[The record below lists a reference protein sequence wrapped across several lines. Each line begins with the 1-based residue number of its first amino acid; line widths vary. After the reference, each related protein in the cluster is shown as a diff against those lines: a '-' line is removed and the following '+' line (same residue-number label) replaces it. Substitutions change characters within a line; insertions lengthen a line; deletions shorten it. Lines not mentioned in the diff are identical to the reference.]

1 MFELSKVR
9 LHAIGPPGARFGDVL
24 LDFSGVGAPVAGHR
38 QDGLFGTDVV
48 QDAADSDSQDTAP
61 SEVDLPG
68 AVAGN
73 AVPGTTSATVP
84 PATTHPATSHPA
96 TPPAVTTAAMLPLP
110 APVTAVTAQPS
121 PAVPTQ
127 PLRPSPASVLFLENG
142 GGKSVLMKLIFSVV
156 LPGRRQVVGTS
167 NGRVLDNF
175 VLPRDCG
182 HVVCEW
188 QHAVTGERV
197 VTGKVSEWRGRTT
210 TDPSRLAE
218 AWYSFR
224 PRPGL
229 DITNLPFVQDGRQV
243 TFAGF
248 RSRLADAG
256 AADQQLDLGWE
267 TNQGAWS
274 ERLDALGLDPELFR
288 YQRAM
293 NAGEGEAAEAFAFNS
308 DEQFVDFLLRAV
320 TPPEDPAGVADVV
333 EGYAAKLAERAALE
347 AEREFV
353 AGALERLT
361 PLVQTVQARAGAAG
375 RLRELHGTVR
385 EAAAAVDARIAL
397 ADSGTS
403 ALDERGRRVRTA
415 VEEAERARAQ
425 AAGVELAARLRVAEL
440 RLTEAEATRD
450 ELVGRHGDVVEELEA
465 WRAAEDVLR
474 LTAADDET
482 ERLTRLVADA
492 ESRSAPALTE
502 RNSAARAFVA
512 GLARLAAASR
522 AEETRARAAAAAHNL
537 AAESSAAADRAAA
550 DAAATTRA
558 GAAGLRE
565 RRERADRLQAEAV
578 RDGLLDQPGSE
589 PRQVAA
595 EAARL
600 ADDARAA
607 VRDALATAARSADH
621 RQAQDAQRDA
631 ERGLDHANAELA
643 RLAADL
649 DATLGAAGALTAD
662 GRIAALLGL
671 DAGHPSQPG
680 AGAGAGAGAAV
691 GAAEPVDL
699 DVDAEAALDAL
710 AAAVLTAEERQ
721 LALSVDTEADQ
732 RVLRALGD
740 GDLRPARAAVGEV
753 VAELERAGIPA
764 TAGWHHL
771 ANKVDEGSRE
781 RVLRARPDLVDGVV
795 IQAGWDVDT
804 ARAVLDRARIRPD
817 CAIVVGP
824 ARLLEPTPLEPTPL
838 EPTAPGL
845 ESTVGAD
852 GTFLVPPNPALYD
865 SAAAAAERASIRRR
879 HDERCAEAAELSARA
894 RGDRDLAAAVA
905 GWRRTNPPGR
915 IPGLRAAV
923 SDAAGTVDVAARAL
937 AEAQERVAAAA
948 RAAERAV
955 AEVERLRVVEQ
966 ECSARAAALDQL
978 VNVIDEAAG
987 LTDEI
992 ARLEAT
998 AAEMSA
1004 EAEQH
1009 RASCAASRLAAQE
1022 ALRRADDAA
1031 RNTQAALTESASV
1044 VGAGDL
1050 VLDDIAVD
1058 DSPVDDSHGD
1068 LGTDTDG
1075 GTDIDG
1081 GGGGGGGPVSPGAP
1095 PVQVPVLRAAYE
1107 AAERAYA
1114 QVEVG
1119 ADLRGELDRA
1129 WRAHAAAR
1137 AGVEG
1142 LSAAIRARCE
1152 VLLAGPDG
1160 GDATARATAQ
1170 AAARRTAAELGRALD
1185 ATRERLGGLRQELHH
1200 TAARVGAAGARPMP
1214 PEDGPQTLE
1223 QALHWQQARAD
1234 ACREAD
1240 ANAQTAQAALDDL
1253 IRDTADHERERDAF
1267 GLVAGTLS
1275 DLLADAESTGTTAD
1289 GAVSTTAGPGNPADP
1304 GNHTGPGDHTGPGS
1318 LTGPGRLVVTD
1329 GQAGATIAPFDG
1341 DAAAAA
1347 AMTRELRATWRQA
1360 VAAHVEAAGRVRA
1373 AADAVASWAAGGRF
1387 EAVRTPARRQMV
1399 RAGRDAVAAN
1409 AAGWAAA
1416 LAPRLR
1422 SLDDD
1427 LAHIGRNRA
1436 AIVAR
1441 LEGMVRAS
1449 LGTLRSAQRLS
1460 RLPDQ
1465 LGDWSGQEF
1474 LRITFAEPDPVA
1486 LTEALGEVVDA
1497 AASGAAT
1504 GTGTGTGGSATRTSA
1519 PPRTPGAGG
1528 PLPAGVRRDGMT
1540 LLVRGVRAALPGGVR
1555 VEILKPDAV
1564 LRTERVRIS
1573 QLGDVFSG
1581 GQQLTA
1587 AIILYCTMAA
1597 LRANDRG
1604 RLRARHAGVLF
1615 LDNPIGRASASYLL
1629 DLQLAVADRLGVQLI
1644 YTTGL
1649 FDTTALSAFRL
1660 VIRLRNDADLRA
1672 GMKYLRVQ
1680 ERLFAGLVPPR
1691 IAGGTDAAGMIS
1703 AARVFRRNLPGS
1715 PTATALASAAGA
1727 GAGAAGAA
1735 GVN

>member
-48 QDAADSDSQDTAP
+48 HGAADSDSQDTAP
-61 SEVDLPG
+61 PEVDLPG

-73 AVPGTTSATVP
+73 AVPGTTTAAVP
-84 PATTHPATSHPA
+84 PATPHE
-96 TPPAVTTAAMLPLP
+96 VTTAAMLPLP
-110 APVTAVTAQPS
+110 APVTAVVPAQPS

-248 RSRLADAG
+248 RSRLAEAG

-415 VEEAERARAQ
+415 VEEAERARAR
-425 AAGVELAARLRVAEL
+425 ATGGELAARLRVAEL
-440 RLTEAEATRD
+440 RLAEAEATRD
-450 ELVGRHGDVVEELEA
+450 ELVGRHGDAVEELEA

-502 RNSAARAFVA
+502 RNAAARAFVV

-522 AEETRARAAAAAHNL
+522 AEETRARAGAAAHNL
-537 AAESSAAADRAAA
+537 AAESSAVADRAAA

-578 RDGLLDQPGSE
+578 RDGLLDQPGRE

-643 RLAADL
+643 RLASDL

-680 AGAGAGAGAAV
+680 SGSGAGAGAGA

-699 DVDAEAALDAL
+699 DVDAEVALDAL

-781 RVLRARPDLVDGVV
+781 QVLRARPDLVDGVV

-824 ARLLEPTPLEPTPL
+824 ARLLEPTPL

-923 SDAAGTVDVAARAL
+923 SDAAGTVDIAARAL
-937 AEAQERVAAAA
+937 ADAQERVAAAA

-966 ECSARAAALDQL
+966 ECSARATALDQL
-978 VNVIDEAAG
+978 VHVIDEAAG

-1058 DSPVDDSHGD
+1058 DSAVDDSHGD
-1068 LGTDTDG
+1068 LGTDSDCGTDG
-1075 GTDIDG
+1075 ATDSD
-1081 GGGGGGGPVSPGAP
+1081 GGGGGGPVSPGAP

-1170 AAARRTAAELGRALD
+1170 AATRRTAAELGRALD

-1200 TAARVGAAGARPMP
+1200 TAARVGAAGAHPMP
-1214 PEDGPQTLE
+1214 PEDGPQSLE

-1240 ANAQTAQAALDDL
+1240 ADAQTAQAALDDL

-1275 DLLADAESTGTTAD
+1275 DLLADAESTGTIAD
-1289 GAVSTTAGPGNPADP
+1289 GAVSTTAGPGNPADRF
-1304 GNHTGPGDHTGPGS
+1304 NHTGTGDHTGPG
-1318 LTGPGRLVVTD
+1318 RLVGTD

-1360 VAAHVEAAGRVRA
+1360 VAAHAEAAGRVRV

-1409 AAGWAAA
+1409 AEGWAAA

-1504 GTGTGTGGSATRTSA
+1504 NTGTGTGGSAARTSA

-1680 ERLFAGLVPPR
+1680 ERLLAGLVPPR

-1715 PTATALASAAGA
+1715 PPAPAGAGA
-1727 GAGAAGAA
+1727 GAGAAG
-1735 GVN
+1735 VN

>member
-38 QDGLFGTDVV
+38 QDGLFGTDVA
-48 QDAADSDSQDTAP
+48 QGAADGDSQDTAP
-61 SEVDLPG
+61 PEVDLPG

-73 AVPGTTSATVP
+73 AVPGTTAAAMP
-84 PATTHPATSHPA
+84 PATTHPATPHPA
-96 TPPAVTTAAMLPLP
+96 TPPAVTAAAMLPLP
-110 APVTAVTAQPS
+110 APVTAVVPAQPS

-248 RSRLADAG
+248 RSRLAEAG

-375 RLRELHGTVR
+375 RLRELRGTVR
-385 EAAAAVDARIAL
+385 EAAAAVDAKIAL

-403 ALDERGRRVRTA
+403 ALGERGQRVRTA
-415 VEEAERARAQ
+415 VDEAERARVQ

-440 RLTEAEATRD
+440 RLAEAEATRD

-474 LTAADDET
+474 LTAADET

-502 RNSAARAFVA
+502 RNAAARAFVV
-512 GLARLAAASR
+512 GLARLAAVSR
-522 AEETRARAAAAAHNL
+522 AEETRARAGAAAHNL
-537 AAESSAAADRAAA
+537 AAESAAAADRAAA

-578 RDGLLDQPGSE
+578 RDGLLDQPGCE

-649 DATLGAAGALTAD
+649 DATVGAAGALTAD

-680 AGAGAGAGAAV
+680 AHA

-710 AAAVLTAEERQ
+710 AAAVLAAEERQ

-771 ANKVDEGSRE
+771 ANRVDEGSRE
-781 RVLRARPDLVDGVV
+781 QVLRARPDLVDGVV

-804 ARAVLDRARIRPD
+804 ARAVLDRAGIRPD

-824 ARLLEPTPLEPTPL
+824 ARLLEPTLL
-838 EPTAPGL
+838 EPTAPAH
-845 ESTVGAD
+845 ESTGGPEATGSPVRAD

-865 SAAAAAERASIRRR
+865 SGAAAAERASIRRR

-905 GWRRTNPPGR
+905 GWRRT
-915 IPGLRAAV
+915 
-923 SDAAGTVDVAARAL
+923 
-937 AEAQERVAAAA
+937 
-948 RAAERAV
+948 
-955 AEVERLRVVEQ
+955 
-966 ECSARAAALDQL
+966 
-978 VNVIDEAAG
+978 
-987 LTDEI
+987 
-992 ARLEAT
+992 
-998 AAEMSA
+998 
-1004 EAEQH
+1004 
-1009 RASCAASRLAAQE
+1009 
-1022 ALRRADDAA
+1022 
-1031 RNTQAALTESASV
+1031 
-1044 VGAGDL
+1044 
-1050 VLDDIAVD
+1050 
-1058 DSPVDDSHGD
+1058 
-1068 LGTDTDG
+1068 
-1075 GTDIDG
+1075 
-1081 GGGGGGGPVSPGAP
+1081 
-1095 PVQVPVLRAAYE
+1095 
-1107 AAERAYA
+1107 
-1114 QVEVG
+1114 
-1119 ADLRGELDRA
+1119 
-1129 WRAHAAAR
+1129 
-1137 AGVEG
+1137 
-1142 LSAAIRARCE
+1142 
-1152 VLLAGPDG
+1152 
-1160 GDATARATAQ
+1160 
-1170 AAARRTAAELGRALD
+1170 
-1185 ATRERLGGLRQELHH
+1185 
-1200 TAARVGAAGARPMP
+1200 
-1214 PEDGPQTLE
+1214 
-1223 QALHWQQARAD
+1223 
-1234 ACREAD
+1234 
-1240 ANAQTAQAALDDL
+1240 
-1253 IRDTADHERERDAF
+1253 
-1267 GLVAGTLS
+1267 
-1275 DLLADAESTGTTAD
+1275 
-1289 GAVSTTAGPGNPADP
+1289 
-1304 GNHTGPGDHTGPGS
+1304 
-1318 LTGPGRLVVTD
+1318 
-1329 GQAGATIAPFDG
+1329 
-1341 DAAAAA
+1341 
-1347 AMTRELRATWRQA
+1347 
-1360 VAAHVEAAGRVRA
+1360 
-1373 AADAVASWAAGGRF
+1373 
-1387 EAVRTPARRQMV
+1387 
-1399 RAGRDAVAAN
+1399 
-1409 AAGWAAA
+1409 
-1416 LAPRLR
+1416 
-1422 SLDDD
+1422 
-1427 LAHIGRNRA
+1427 
-1436 AIVAR
+1436 
-1441 LEGMVRAS
+1441 
-1449 LGTLRSAQRLS
+1449 
-1460 RLPDQ
+1460 
-1465 LGDWSGQEF
+1465 
-1474 LRITFAEPDPVA
+1474 
-1486 LTEALGEVVDA
+1486 
-1497 AASGAAT
+1497 
-1504 GTGTGTGGSATRTSA
+1504 
-1519 PPRTPGAGG
+1519 
-1528 PLPAGVRRDGMT
+1528 
-1540 LLVRGVRAALPGGVR
+1540 
-1555 VEILKPDAV
+1555 
-1564 LRTERVRIS
+1564 
-1573 QLGDVFSG
+1573 
-1581 GQQLTA
+1581 
-1587 AIILYCTMAA
+1587 
-1597 LRANDRG
+1597 
-1604 RLRARHAGVLF
+1604 
-1615 LDNPIGRASASYLL
+1615 
-1629 DLQLAVADRLGVQLI
+1629 
-1644 YTTGL
+1644 
-1649 FDTTALSAFRL
+1649 
-1660 VIRLRNDADLRA
+1660 
-1672 GMKYLRVQ
+1672 
-1680 ERLFAGLVPPR
+1680 
-1691 IAGGTDAAGMIS
+1691 
-1703 AARVFRRNLPGS
+1703 
-1715 PTATALASAAGA
+1715 
-1727 GAGAAGAA
+1727 
-1735 GVN
+1735 